1 MRASLSH
8 AATGLALF
16 ALANA
21 QSLPEELSSAIAD
34 YSTLSL
40 FRSLLD
46 AAPEALKQSFSE
58 KSTDITVLIP
68 TDDAINTYL
77 SDSGASDISDLNEDD
92 METFFSYH
100 IMVSS
105 LKASDF
111 EEPQGMTIPTLLKKV
126 EFNNRSAGADLTT
139 QFGKDAGGQVL
150 FASPP
155 SASGKKVKRAGEFS
169 GPNVNLRAGLAQDV
183 KMTAVDGS
191 WGPKKANTYQI
202 VDSVLLP
209 PRKCS
214 TTVRSIKDTR
224 LSALDTALNK
234 TQLWPALDH
243 SPNVTC
249 LAPSTQGFKNAGD
262 PQINMDTGDLRQALL
277 AHTLTQVTYTDHL
290 TDGMVLGT
298 LNDTTVRISI
308 KKNEIYFNNAKVVK
322 ANVLTNNGLIHILD
336 SVIEPSDEPSTTAN
350 SKAPSDTST
359 ETSAS
364 ETSGT
369 SSPQATDAAS
379 TLSMAYPGVFAL
391 IAGLFM
397 I

>member
-8 AATGLALF
+8 TATGLALF

-21 QSLPEELSSAIAD
+21 QSLSEELSSAIAD

-40 FRSLLD
+40 FRSLLE

-77 SDSGASDISDLNEDD
+77 SASGASDISDLNEDD

-298 LNDTTVRISI
+298 LNDTTVRVSI

-322 ANVLTNNGLIHILD
+322 ANVLTNNGLIHMQVNSPTPLR
-336 SVIEPSDEPSTTAN
+336 TTAN